1 MNRWPKFT
9 ISTVFM
15 LSALAKLIDFD
26 NTVVYF
32 QRLSGFGS
40 QTVEISIA
48 LLLFIE
54 MLIAFT
60 LPIDCRF
67 QTMIQDA
74 TLLLLAFFLGL
85 SLTLTFTG
93 IKSCGCFGT
102 YWVSHPWLTVVKNVV
117 LITIMIISR
126 YDGGANKYA

>member
-32 QRLSGFGS
+32 QRLSGFDS

-48 LLLFIE
+48 LLLFFE

-93 IKSCGCFGT
+93 IKNCGCFGT